1 MDSIQQPSIS
11 ALFVFENTINKELI
25 RSLHVYRLKDGKEKQ
40 VEREFL
46 FKKRGSYVEMAATP
60 LLRLRGFQVSELF
73 EGRVIGLWL
82 CLFTFHADSSPT
94 SINIPPVLLISRNPK
109 LKSIPKLANDLQIVF
124 QLSSRT
130 GDQELSQFTWQ
141 AMDETNQEH
150 CHLSQRSTHEFDQ
163 DLNSLP
169 NSATTSEYSGSQET
183 EECASGL
190 SQSFLIVVLLV
201 LITVKES
208 YLCIVVKKK
217 RAASEDIARI
227 ALEDLVKY
235 FDLPIL
241 EASRNLKVGLTVLK
255 KKCREFGI
263 PRWPHRK
270 IKSLDG
276 LINELQE
283 AGRHQQEDQAA
294 ATAVAKR
301 RQMLEEE
308 KESIERKPFMEIQSE
323 TKKFRQ
329 DIFKRRHKARL
340 LKKQD

>member
-1 MDSIQQPSIS
+1 
-11 ALFVFENTINKELI
+11 
-25 RSLHVYRLKDGKEKQ
+25 
-40 VEREFL
+40 
-46 FKKRGSYVEMAATP
+46 
-60 LLRLRGFQVSELF
+60 
-73 EGRVIGLWL
+73 
-82 CLFTFHADSSPT
+82 
-94 SINIPPVLLISRNPK
+94 
-109 LKSIPKLANDLQIVF
+109 
-124 QLSSRT
+124 
-130 GDQELSQFTWQ
+130 
-141 AMDETNQEH
+141 MDETNQEH

-163 DLNSLP
+163 DLHSLP

-183 EECASGL
+183 EECASD
-190 SQSFLIVVLLV
+190 
-201 LITVKES
+201 
-208 YLCIVVKKK
+208 VVKSF

-227 ALEDLVKY
+227 ALEDVVKY

-255 KKCREFGI
+255 KKCREFG
-263 PRWPHRK
+263 WPHRK

-308 KESIERKPFMEIQSE
+308 KETIERKPFMEIQSE

-329 DIFKRRHKARL
+329 DIFKRRHKTRL
-340 LKKQD
+340 LKKQDQSQSLSVNINCEKT

>member
-1 MDSIQQPSIS
+1 MDSAQQSSIS

-25 RSLHVYRLKDGKEKQ
+25 RSLHVYRLENGKERQ

-46 FKKRGSYVEMAATP
+46 FRKKGSYVEMAATP

-73 EGRVIGLWL
+73 EGRVIGLWF
-82 CLFTFHADSSPT
+82 CLFAFHADSSPSST
-94 SINIPPVLLISRNPK
+94 NIPPVLLISRNPK
-109 LKSIPKLANDLQIVF
+109 LKSIPELSSDLQIIYE
-124 QLSSRT
+124 LSIKS
-130 GDQELSQFTWQ
+130 GDQELSHFKWQ

-150 CHLSQRSTHEFDQ
+150 CHLSRRSPHEFDQ

-169 NSATTSEYSGSQET
+169 NSVTTSEHSGIQET
-183 EECASGL
+183 EECASG
-190 SQSFLIVVLLV
+190 IVG
-201 LITVKES
+201 
-208 YLCIVVKKK
+208 KKK

-227 ALEDLVKY
+227 ALEDLAKY

-276 LINELQE
+276 LIHELQE
-283 AGRHQQEDQAA
+283 VGQQQQEDEAA

-308 KESIERKPFMEIQSE
+308 KETIERKPFMEIQTE

-329 DIFKRRHKARL
+329 DIFKRRHKARV